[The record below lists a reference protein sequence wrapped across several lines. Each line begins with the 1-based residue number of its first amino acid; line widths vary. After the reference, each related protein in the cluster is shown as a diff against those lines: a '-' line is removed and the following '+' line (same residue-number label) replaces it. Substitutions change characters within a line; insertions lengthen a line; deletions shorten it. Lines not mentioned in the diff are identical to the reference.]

1 MKAVVALLT
10 LALLGCAGQSA
21 QYSASAITQMS
32 ASQLQMAIK
41 NDELTAVQITQAFL
55 SRIRALDDSGPAL
68 QAIIEIN
75 PDALTIAAN
84 LDQQRH
90 KMAWAGPLHGIP
102 VVLKANIDTGDRMA
116 TSAGSLALAE
126 HRAEQDAFLV
136 QQLRDSGAIILAKA
150 NLSEWANFRSE
161 NSSSGWSSL
170 GGQTTNPYA
179 AGHNPCGSSSG
190 SAVAVAAQL
199 SPLAVGT
206 ETNGSIVCPAGINGI
221 VGVKPTVGLISRSG
235 IIPISHTQDTA
246 GPMANTVVDAAM
258 LLDAMV
264 GKDPKDASSVSI
276 YEGTSFVPDLDKL
289 DLNGVR
295 VGVLRSHYGAELEN
309 VRNVLQQ
316 NISSL
321 RELGASIIDP
331 LAINIPSTVNDAEYE
346 VLLFEFKNGLNQY
359 LAQHKIDPSVNTLAK
374 LIQYNETNA
383 STAMPIFGQ
392 EIFIKAEAKGDLT
405 SADYQ
410 QALQDSHYRMRA
422 IMDKVLE
429 ENKLNVIVAPANAP
443 SWKTDWENGDRFSLS
458 SSSLAARSGYASVVV
473 PAGFIDGLPVGIAF
487 IGGAFS
493 EKQLLQYAY
502 AFEQKTKA
510 RRNPELEAY

>member
-1 MKAVVALLT
+1 MKVVVALLT
-10 LALLGCAGQSA
+10 LVLLGCAGQSP

-32 ASQLQMAIK
+32 VPQLQLAIK
-41 NDELTAVQITQAFL
+41 NAEITAVQVTQAFL
-55 SRIRALDDSGPAL
+55 NRIEALDDNGPAL
-68 QAIIEIN
+68 HAIIEVN
-75 PDALTIAAN
+75 PDALAIAAE
-84 LDQQRH
+84 LDQKKG

-102 VVLKANIDTGDRMA
+102 VVLKANIDTRDRMA
-116 TSAGSLALAE
+116 TSAGSIALAD

-136 QQLRDSGAIILAKA
+136 QRLRDSGAVILAKA

-246 GPMANTVVDAAM
+246 GPMANSVVGAAL

-264 GKDPKDASSVSI
+264 GKDPKDTSSVSV
-276 YEGTSFVPDLDKL
+276 YKGTSFVPDLNKL
-289 DLNGVR
+289 DLKGVR
-295 VGVLRSHYGAELEN
+295 VGVLRSYYGAALEN
-309 VRNVLQQ
+309 VRDVLQH

-321 RELGASIIDP
+321 QELGAIIVDP
-331 LAINIPSTVNDAEYE
+331 VATNIPSSVNDAAYE

-374 LIQYNETNA
+374 LIQYNEANA
-383 STAMPIFGQ
+383 GAAMPIFGQ

-410 QALQDSHYRMRA
+410 LALQNSHYRMRA

-429 ENKLNVIVAPANAP
+429 ENKLDVIIAPANAP
-443 SWKTDWENGDRFSLS
+443 SWKTDWENGDHFTLS

-510 RRNPELEAY
+510 RQNPDLDAF